1 MSTYF
6 AGFTLG
12 LSLILAIGSQNAFV
26 LKQGLKNQYVLVICL
41 VCALSDAI
49 LIGFGVAGFGAIV
62 QRFPE
67 IEQVARYG
75 GALFLATYALLSF
88 KSALTNNHALGS
100 NIEAKGS
107 VWKAVLMCLA
117 FTWLNPHVYLDTVVL
132 LGSISTQYQGE
143 QLQFALG
150 AMCASFIFFFTLGY
164 GARFLAPWFSRPKA
178 WKVLDF
184 LVGVM
189 MSAIAISLLVA

>member
-1 MSTYF
+1 MTTYF

-88 KSALTNNHALGS
+88 KSALTTNHALGS